1 MSKLWVKFRSNNPT
15 RVSTEGCEI
24 VDDFLEACKK
34 KLSPDLDSIPA
45 SRLSLSTTDGGTA
58 LRPGLLLT
66 AIPSQPGYVEND
78 DEHPLF
84 ISVAEQVQQSNV
96 ADKLRSLG
104 VEFNIR
110 DVNHLLIN
118 YTEKYSLLKSP
129 QLTKKEAQAILT
141 FAASKIKSATQKAIG
156 QQHSFFL
163 DGSLNASQGQG
174 KSSMYYAFS
183 QTGVVLVAKVYNSEY
198 KESFSREVEANNK
211 LDHKNLV
218 KFIKTFSIQNEAR
231 HIIIMPFFP
240 RSVADMLDQDYQ
252 IPLATVRVIARD
264 CFDALSYMHS
274 KRLCFADLKP
284 ANIMLQNAEH
294 GHATLVDYGAIVQ
307 IDTGIIEYTSV
318 FCLDADAFVGT
329 EHLDWICLG
338 TTLAQIAGFD
348 ISNFQYAADLVN
360 EVNRSAIN
368 VHLKQLIVACLQKPT
383 LVGIAEAINR
393 FSI

>member
-1 MSKLWVKFRSNNPT
+1 MSKLWVKFRNCNAT
-15 RVSTEGCEI
+15 QVSTEECQN

-34 KLSPDLDSIPA
+34 KLSPLLDSYAPA
-45 SRLSLSTTDGGTA
+45 QLSLSTTDGTA
-58 LRPGLLLT
+58 LQPDE
-66 AIPSQPGYVEND
+66 AIPAQNTAKT
-78 DEHPLF
+78 PLF
-84 ISVAEQVQQSNV
+84 INVAEQVRYSSIPEM
-96 ADKLRSLG
+96 LRSLK
-104 VEFNIR
+104 VDFTPKDVKYIINR
-110 DVNHLLIN
+110 DRDGASILLN
-118 YTEKYSLLKSP
+118 P
-129 QLTKKEAQAILT
+129 NLTKDLAQSIVTSAK
-141 FAASKIKSATQKAIG
+141 SKIHSSTRLAIG
-156 QQHSFFL
+156 LQHSFFL